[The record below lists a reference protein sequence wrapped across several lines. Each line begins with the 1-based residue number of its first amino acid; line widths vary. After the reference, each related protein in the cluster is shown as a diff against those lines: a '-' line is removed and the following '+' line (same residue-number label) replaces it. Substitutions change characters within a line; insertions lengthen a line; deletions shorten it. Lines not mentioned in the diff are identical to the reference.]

1 MGRGRARAGSRPRN
15 MHVQAKLSTSRFKLP
30 KYLPY
35 LSGVLLLASW
45 MGGEGDVVERFLGC

>member
-1 MGRGRARAGSRPRN
+1 